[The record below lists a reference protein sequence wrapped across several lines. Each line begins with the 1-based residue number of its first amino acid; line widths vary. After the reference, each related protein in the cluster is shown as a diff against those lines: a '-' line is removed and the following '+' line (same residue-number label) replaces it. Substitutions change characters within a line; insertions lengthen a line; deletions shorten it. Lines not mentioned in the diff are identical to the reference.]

1 MVSLNRSKHIYI
13 AYSLDELLQL
23 VRESDSLAF
32 DELYRRTWKKLYT
45 HAFQKLRDE
54 DLAKDVV
61 QEVFVDFWNKR
72 QIRDIQNVEAYLVQ
86 AVKFK
91 VIDRFRKKDFIVE
104 EIDDFAEVLANS
116 EFSDSKLLD
125 DELNTLLNY
134 WINQLPNKRKEI
146 FLLKYEEGL
155 STEEIGKLLNISTK
169 TVQNQVLNAA
179 TFLRSLMHKILFIF
193 FLFFFGS

>member
-1 MVSLNRSKHIYI
+1 MNRSKHIY
-13 AYSLDELLQL
+13 ATYSLDKLLQL

-32 DELYRRTWKKLYT
+32 DELYHRTWKKLYT
-45 HAFQKLRDE
+45 HSFQKLRDE

-72 QIRDIQNVEAYLVQ
+72 QRRDILNVEAYLTQ

-91 VIDRFRKKDFIVE
+91 VIDRFRKKNFIVE
-104 EIDDFAEVLANS
+104 EIANFADVLANS
-116 EFSDSKLLD
+116 EFSDTKLLD
-125 DELNTLLNY
+125 DELDKLLNH
-134 WINQLPNKRKEI
+134 WIDQLPSKRKEI

-155 STEEIGKLLNISTK
+155 SSEEIGKLLNISTK
-169 TVQNQVLNAA
+169 TVQNQILNAT
-179 TFLRSLMHKILFIF
+179 TFLRSLMQKILFIF

>member
-1 MVSLNRSKHIYI
+1 MNRSKHIYT

-23 VRESDSLAF
+23 VRESDNLAF

-45 HAFQKLRDE
+45 RAFQKLRDE

-72 QIRDIQNVEAYLVQ
+72 QIRNIQNVEAYLLQ

-104 EIDDFAEVLANS
+104 EIDDFAEVLASS

-125 DELNTLLNY
+125 DELNMLLNY

-169 TVQNQVLNAA
+169 TVQNQILNATA
-179 TFLRSLMHKILFIF
+179 FLRSLMHKILFLF

>member
-1 MVSLNRSKHIYI
+1 MNRSRHIYT

-23 VRESDSLAF
+23 IRESDSLAF
-32 DELYRRTWKKLYT
+32 DELYRRTWKKLYV

-54 DLAKDVV
+54 DLAKDIV

-72 QIRDIQNVEAYLVQ
+72 QLRDIQRVEAYLMR

-104 EIDDFAEVLANS
+104 EIEDFAEVLANS

-134 WINQLPNKRKEI
+134 WISRLPNKRKEI
-146 FLLKYEEGL
+146 FLLRYEEGL

-169 TVQNQVLNAA
+169 TVQNQILNAT
-179 TFLRSLMHKILFIF
+179 TFLRSLMHKILFLF

>member
-1 MVSLNRSKHIYI
+1 
-13 AYSLDELLQL
+13 LQL
-23 VRESDSLAF
+23 IRESDSLAF
-32 DELYRRTWKKLYT
+32 DELYRRTWKKLYV

-54 DLAKDVV
+54 DLAKDIV

-72 QIRDIQNVEAYLVQ
+72 QLRDIQRVEAYLMR

-104 EIDDFAEVLANS
+104 EIEDFAEVLANS

-134 WINQLPNKRKEI
+134 WISRLPNKRKEI
-146 FLLKYEEGL
+146 FLLRYEEGL

-169 TVQNQVLNAA
+169 TVQNQILNAT
-179 TFLRSLMHKILFIF
+179 TFLRSLMHKILFLF

>member
-1 MVSLNRSKHIYI
+1 MNRSRHIYT

-23 VRESDSLAF
+23 IRESDSLAF
-32 DELYRRTWKKLYT
+32 DELYRRTWKKLYV

-54 DLAKDVV
+54 DLAKDIV

-72 QIRDIQNVEAYLVQ
+72 QLRDIQRVEAYLMR

-104 EIDDFAEVLANS
+104 EIEDFAEVLVNS

-125 DELNTLLNY
+125 DELDKLLHH
-134 WINQLPNKRKEI
+134 WIHQLPNKRKEI
-146 FLLKYEEGL
+146 FLLRYEEDL

-169 TVQNQVLNAA
+169 TVQNQILNAT
-179 TFLRSLMHKILFIF
+179 TFLRSLMQKILFLF

>member
-1 MVSLNRSKHIYI
+1 LNRSKHIY
-13 AYSLDELLQL
+13 ATYSLDKLLQL

-32 DELYRRTWKKLYT
+32 DELYHRTWKKLYT
-45 HAFQKLRDE
+45 HSFQKLRDE

-72 QIRDIQNVEAYLVQ
+72 QRRDILNVEAYLTQ

-91 VIDRFRKKDFIVE
+91 VIDRFRKKNFIVE
-104 EIDDFAEVLANS
+104 EIANFADVLANS
-116 EFSDSKLLD
+116 EFSDTKLLD
-125 DELNTLLNY
+125 DELDKLLNH
-134 WINQLPNKRKEI
+134 WIDQLPSKRKEI

-155 STEEIGKLLNISTK
+155 SSEEIGKLLNISTK
-169 TVQNQVLNAA
+169 TVQNQILNAT
-179 TFLRSLMHKILFIF
+179 TFLRSLMQKILFIF

>member
-1 MVSLNRSKHIYI
+1 M
-13 AYSLDELLQL
+13 
-23 VRESDSLAF
+23 RESDSLAF

-91 VIDRFRKKDFIVE
+91 VIDRFRKKDFIME

-125 DELNTLLNY
+125 DELNTLMNY

-146 FLLKYEEGL
+146 FLLRYEEGL

-169 TVQNQVLNAA
+169 TVQNQILNAT
-179 TFLRSLMHKILFIF
+179 TFLRSLMHKILFLF

>member
-1 MVSLNRSKHIYI
+1 MNRSKHIYTV
-13 AYSLDELLQL
+13 YSFDELLQL

-32 DELYRRTWKKLYT
+32 DELYYRTWKKLYT

-72 QIRDIQNVEAYLVQ
+72 QIRNIQNVEAYLVQ

-91 VIDRFRKKDFIVE
+91 VIDRFRKKDFIME

-134 WINQLPNKRKEI
+134 WINQLPKKRKEI

-179 TFLRSLMHKILFIF
+179 AFLRSLMHKILFIF

>member
-1 MVSLNRSKHIYI
+1 MNRSKHIYI

-91 VIDRFRKKDFIVE
+91 VIDRFRKKDFIME

-125 DELNTLLNY
+125 DELNTLMNY

>member
-1 MVSLNRSKHIYI
+1 MK
-13 AYSLDELLQL
+13 L
-23 VRESDSLAF
+23 VRESDCLAF
-32 DELYRRTWKKLYT
+32 DELYRRTWKKLYI

-72 QIRDIQNVEAYLVQ
+72 QLRNIHHVNAYLIQ

-104 EIDDFAEVLANS
+104 EVECFAEVLANS

-125 DELNTLLNY
+125 KELNDLLQY
-134 WINQLPNKRKEI
+134 WISQLPNKRKEI
-146 FLLKYEEGL
+146 FLLRYEEDL

-169 TVQNQVLNAA
+169 TVQNQILNAT
-179 TFLRSLMHKILFIF
+179 TFLRSLMQKILFLIS
-193 FLFFFGS
+193 LFFFGS

>member
-1 MVSLNRSKHIYI
+1 MNRSRHIYT

-23 VRESDSLAF
+23 IRESDSLAF
-32 DELYRRTWKKLYT
+32 DDLYRRTWKKLYV

-54 DLAKDVV
+54 DLAKDIV

-72 QIRDIQNVEAYLVQ
+72 QLRDIQRVEAYLMR

-104 EIDDFAEVLANS
+104 EIEDFAEVLANS

-134 WINQLPNKRKEI
+134 WISRLPNKRKEI
-146 FLLKYEEGL
+146 FLLRYEEGL

-169 TVQNQVLNAA
+169 TVQNQILNAT
-179 TFLRSLMHKILFIF
+179 TFLRSLMHKILFLF

>member
-1 MVSLNRSKHIYI
+1 MNRSKHIYI